1 MKKFIRSMLVLGALC
16 APLTAFASAPH
27 AEQGAGEHVAAEH
40 GAHGHG
46 HDHVPHISEVNWT
59 DGLFSREEGTPVPLV
74 ALLLNTAVLAYLIV
88 RFGGPAVKKGLLSR
102 QRQILSD
109 VDAAAAMKREAE
121 AQLEEYEGRLA
132 RLTAETQEIQRSMAE
147 QAALERK
154 HLLAEAE
161 AQRESMVRDAE
172 ERLGHE
178 LRAQR
183 EQMVRDVISDAVRV
197 AEEALARDPRVL
209 GSDAL
214 ARQLLASF
222 DGSSTHKEARS

>member
-1 MKKFIRSMLVLGALC
+1 MKKFIRSVLVLGALSV
-16 APLTAFASAPH
+16 PLSAFASAPH
-27 AEQGAGEHVAAEH
+27 AEHGEGEHAASEH
-40 GAHGHG
+40 GGHG
-46 HDHVPHISEVNWT
+46 HDHVPHISEVNWI
-59 DGLFSREEGTPVPLV
+59 DGIFSREEGTPIPLA

-88 RFGGPAVKKGLLSR
+88 RFGGPAVKNGLVAR

-121 AQLEEYEGRLA
+121 AQLEEYETRLA

-154 HLLAEAE
+154 QLLAEAE
-161 AQRESMVRDAE
+161 AQRDAMVRDAE

-178 LRAQR
+178 LRAHR
-183 EQMVRDVISDAVRV
+183 EQMIRDAISDAVRL
-197 AEEALARDPRVL
+197 AEEALARDARVL

-222 DGSSTHKEARS
+222 EGSNTQKEARS